1 MEVFAESI
9 YTNNPHSF
17 LPLGVAPLPNGNR
30 MFLGLKPTV
39 MCKLR
44 VYIAGEGY
52 TALKPV
58 EVRDLFDHSRK
69 VWSPGLKKV
78 LFPTKDPQV
87 KRVRYV

>member
-1 MEVFAESI
+1 
-9 YTNNPHSF
+9 
-17 LPLGVAPLPNGNR
+17 
-30 MFLGLKPTV
+30 